1 MFVFVTD
8 KTNKPLMPTTP
19 SRARRLIQSRQATPF
34 WKKGLFCIRLN
45 VDPSNID
52 LIAVDIDPGSKK
64 EGITVKSQHEADAK
78 GETGAVSTPQA
89 K

>member
-45 VDPSNID
+45 VDPSDSKID
-52 LIAVDIDPGSKK
+52 LIA
-64 EGITVKSQHEADAK
+64 E
-78 GETGAVSTPQA
+78 AVSTPQA
-89 K
+89 I